1 MKKFIVPIA
10 LFAAIGVLLWIGL
23 SLDPRKIPSPLVGKP
38 LPAFQLATVTDAKRV
53 VNHEDLRGRTYLLNV
68 WASWCT
74 SCRQE
79 HSLLSEL
86 AKSRVVPIVG
96 LNYKDKRDDAMAYLA
111 KLGNP
116 YELILSDPEGRT
128 GIELGVYGTPE
139 TFVIDKNGIIR
150 HKHVGPITPEV
161 WRNLIEPKL
170 REAAAST

>member
-1 MKKFIVPIA
+1 MKKFIIPIV
-10 LFAAIGVLLWIGL
+10 LFAAIGVLLWVGL

-38 LPAFQLATVTDAKRV
+38 LPTFKLATVADAKRIV
-53 VNHEDLRGRTYLLNV
+53 TNEDLRGRTYLLNV
-68 WASWCT
+68 WASWCV

-79 HSLLSEL
+79 HPLLVQLSQS
-86 AKSRVVPIVG
+86 KTVPILG
-96 LNYKDKRDDAMAYLA
+96 LNYKDKRDDAVAYLA

-116 YELILSDPEGRT
+116 YEMILSDPDGRM

-139 TFVIDKNGIIR
+139 TFVVDKTGVIR

-170 REAAAST
+170 RELAAS

>member
-1 MKKFIVPIA
+1 MKKFIIPLV
-10 LFAAIGVLLWIGL
+10 LFAAIGALLWVGL

-38 LPAFQLATVTDAKRV
+38 LPAFKLATVADAKRV
-53 VNHEDLRGRTYLLNV
+53 VTPEDLRGRTYLLNV

-86 AKSRVVPIVG
+86 AKSGVVPIVG
-96 LNYKDKRDDAMAYLA
+96 LNYKDKRDDAVAYLA

-116 YELILSDPEGRT
+116 YELILSDPDGRT

-139 TFVIDKNGIIR
+139 TFVIDKAGIIR